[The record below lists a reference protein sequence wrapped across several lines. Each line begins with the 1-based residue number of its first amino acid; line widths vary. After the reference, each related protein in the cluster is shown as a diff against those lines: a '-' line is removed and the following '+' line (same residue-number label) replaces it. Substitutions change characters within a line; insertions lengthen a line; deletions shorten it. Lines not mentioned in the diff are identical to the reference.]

1 MTKLLT
7 IALIGLGCQLIDGA
21 LGMAY
26 GATTTS
32 LLLATGIAPAV
43 ASASVHLAELGTTA
57 ASGASHWRL
66 KNVDWPTTL
75 PLIIPGALGGFLGAV
90 VLSSISTDTAAPYM
104 AGVLCVLGVYVLL
117 RFSVLGAPPALRGEG
132 KRLSRKFLAP
142 LGLFGGFIDASG
154 GGGWGPVCTP
164 ALLSTGRL
172 EPRKVIGSVD
182 TSEWFVALGASIGFL
197 TALGGER
204 LDWTVIAGLMV
215 GGIIAA
221 PIAAWIVRFLP
232 PRILGAAVG
241 GLIVL
246 TNVNTIA
253 DAVGIEGTGTWGLRA
268 VVVVVWAGALAI
280 AVRAIRRDAA
290 AAETAPAGAVTTS

>member
-1 MTKLLT
+1 MSKLLT

-32 LLLATGIAPAV
+32 LLLAAGIAPAV

-57 ASGASHWRL
+57 ASGAAHARL
-66 KNVDWPTTL
+66 GNVDWKTAL
-75 PLIIPGALGGFLGAV
+75 PLVIPGAIGGFLGAV
-90 VLSSISTDTAAPYM
+90 VLSSISTDVAAPFM
-104 AGVLCVLGVYVLL
+104 AGILCLLGVYVLL

-132 KRLSRKFLAP
+132 KRLPRAFLVP

-182 TSEWFVALGASIGFL
+182 TSEWFVALGASIGFIFS
-197 TALGGER
+197 LGGEQ
-204 LDWTVIAGLMV
+204 LDWTVVGGLML

-221 PIAAWIVRFLP
+221 PLAAWIVRFLP

-241 GLIVL
+241 GLIVF

-253 DAVGIEGTGTWGLRA
+253 DALGFQDVGTWILRA
-268 VVVVVWAGALAI
+268 VVVAAWAAALTV

-290 AAETAPAGAVTTS
+290 DAAPAGAVSAA